1 MSDMTKNVQVE
12 LNRLNEQ
19 LKKIPMIKQAGE
31 QAGVDPVYL
40 VGGGALFTLFVTYFM
55 FGAGLLCNILGFV
68 YPTYASIKALESPQ
82 TDDDKQWLTYWVL
95 YAFFS
100 LIEHFTDTLLY
111 WIPFYFSIKLALLIW
126 MMVPGQKGAI
136 FIYQA
141 IRSRVVVSV
150 PAAAGQRSSSE
161 ADSAYAAAP
170 ATDAN

>member
-1 MSDMTKNVQVE
+1 MAT
-12 LNRLNEQ
+12 
-19 LKKIPMIKQAGE
+19 I
-31 QAGVDPVYL
+31 
-40 VGGGALFTLFVTYFM
+40 
-55 FGAGLLCNILGFV
+55 
-68 YPTYASIKALESPQ
+68 
-82 TDDDKQWLTYWVL
+82 
-95 YAFFS
+95 
-100 LIEHFTDTLLY
+100 
-111 WIPFYFSIKLALLIW
+111 FYFSIKLALLIW

>member
-1 MSDMTKNVQVE
+1 
-12 LNRLNEQ
+12 
-19 LKKIPMIKQAGE
+19 
-31 QAGVDPVYL
+31 
-40 VGGGALFTLFVTYFM
+40 M

-68 YPTYASIKALESPQ
+68 YPTYASIKALSHLRP
-82 TDDDKQWLTYWVL
+82 TMTSSGSLTGCYMPL
-95 YAFFS
+95 

-111 WIPFYFSIKLALLIW
+111 WIPFYFSIKPLIW